1 MRLLLDT
8 HVVLWVMRDADEL
21 GAQARELI
29 AQADV
34 VYVSAASLWEV
45 AIKSALGKLPID
57 PVRLQQQLTL
67 AGFES
72 LSVTWSHA
80 AAVHS
85 LPHHHR
91 DPFDRLLI
99 AQAMTEPLHLLTRDA
114 ALQAYTPL
122 VKLLPA

>member
-8 HVVLWVMRDADEL
+8 HIMLWAMRDADEL
-21 GAQARELI
+21 GLKARELI

-34 VYVSAASLWEV
+34 VFVSAASLWEV
-45 AIKSALGKLPID
+45 SIKSALGKLSVD
-57 PVRLQQQLTL
+57 PARLQQQLLL
-67 AGFES
+67 AGFEA
-72 LSVTWSHA
+72 LPITWAHA
-80 AAVHS
+80 AAVHL
-85 LPHHHR
+85 LPPHHR

>member
-1 MRLLLDT
+1 LLLDT
-8 HVVLWVMRDADEL
+8 HVLLWVMRDADEL
-21 GAQARELI
+21 TSNARELI

-34 VYVSAASLWEV
+34 VFVSAASLWEV
-45 AIKSALGKLPID
+45 AIKSALGKLPVD
-57 PVRLQQQLTL
+57 PERLQKQLAL
-67 AGFES
+67 AGFEP
-72 LSVTWSHA
+72 LPVTWSHA
-80 AAVHS
+80 TAVHA

-114 ALQAYTPL
+114 ALQAYSPL